1 MKLKQN
7 TLIVIILLLYVNCQN
22 LGLGEK
28 KKDNSSI
35 LALAALGNNSNASS
49 SIGSTNNTGSTS
61 RTKQQVLE
69 DYNTYYLGSN
79 VASSNLG
86 WTGSTS
92 GCNAG
97 TVSSDADSKVAMRIN
112 YFRRQTGLPDLITID
127 SSVQSKAQEAALIML
142 ANNTLTH
149 TPASTMTCYTT
160 GGAEAAGKS
169 NIAFGTHS
177 SGSVTAYIQDSGSN
191 NAAVGHRRWLLFSK
205 LDKVG
210 HGSTTS
216 TNAIWVIGYSK
227 GNTLTLPEFVTWPP
241 KGYVPSSLVFSRWSF
256 SIPNQSANFSN
267 ATITMTSSS
276 GANITL
282 TREPISNGYG
292 DNTVVWIPSGI
303 STTITTDVTYR
314 VNITGVTIG
323 TTTQNYTYDVT
334 LFKP

>member
-1 MKLKQN
+1 MKYIKTTIALS
-7 TLIVIILLLYVNCQN
+7 VLLSFVHCQN
-22 LGLGEK
+22 IGLEEK
-28 KKDNSSI
+28 KKDNTSI
-35 LALAALGNNSNASS
+35 FALAALTGQSTSNT
-49 SIGSTNNTGSTS
+49 IGSTNNTSSTS

-79 VASSNLG
+79 VTSSSLG

-97 TVSSDADSKVAMRIN
+97 IVSSDADSKVAMRIN

-127 SSVQSKAQEAALIML
+127 NSVQSKVQEAALIML

-169 NIAFGTHS
+169 NLAFGTQA

-205 LDKVG
+205 LDRVG

-216 TNAIWVIGYSK
+216 TNAIWVIGYNK
-227 GNTLTLPEFVTWPP
+227 GNTLTLPEFVSWPP
-241 KGYVPSSLVFSRWSF
+241 KGFVPNTLAFARWSF

-267 ATITMTSSS
+267 ATITMTDSS
-276 GANITL
+276 GANIPL

-292 DNTVVWIPSGI
+292 DNTIVWIPSGI
-303 STTITTDVTYR
+303 STTSTTDVTYR
-314 VNITGVTIG
+314 INISGVTISSVSKS
-323 TTTQNYTYDVT
+323 YSYDVT

>member
-1 MKLKQN
+1 MCSSD
-7 TLIVIILLLYVNCQN
+7 LIVLILLLYINCQN
-22 LGLGEK
+22 LGLEEK
-28 KKDNSSI
+28 KKDNTSI
-35 LALAALGNNSNASS
+35 LALAALTTSQNTSNT
-49 SIGSTNNTGSTS
+49 IGSTNNTSSTS

-79 VASSNLG
+79 VTSSNLG

-149 TPASTMTCYTT
+149 TPTSTMTCYTS

-169 NIAFGTHS
+169 NLAFGTQA

-191 NAAVGHRRWLLFSK
+191 NAAVGHRRWLLYSK
-205 LDKVG
+205 LDRVG

-216 TNAIWVIGYSK
+216 PNAIWVIGYSK
-227 GNTLTLPEFVTWPP
+227 GNTLNLPEFVSWPP
-241 KGYVPSSLVFSRWSF
+241 KGFVPNTLAFARWSF

-267 ATITMTSSS
+267 ATITMTNST

-303 STTITTDVTYR
+303 STTNTTDVTYR
-314 VNITGVTIG
+314 VNITGVTIE
-323 TTTQNYTYDVT
+323 TTTKDYTYDVT